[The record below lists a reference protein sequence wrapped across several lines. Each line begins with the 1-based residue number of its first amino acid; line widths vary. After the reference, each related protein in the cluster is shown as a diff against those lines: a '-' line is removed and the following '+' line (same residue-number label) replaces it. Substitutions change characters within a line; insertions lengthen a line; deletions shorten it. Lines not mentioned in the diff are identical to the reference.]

1 MVKTFYEGKKM
12 LVVVAHPDD
21 ETFGMGGTLALYSH
35 LGVEIH
41 LICATRGEVGEVDP
55 EKMQGYGSI
64 GELREHELRCAA
76 DILQLKKVYFLDY
89 RDSGM
94 PGSAENKHPKA
105 FINADV
111 GKVAEEIALLM
122 RKIKPDVVLTFDSIG
137 GYMHPDHIA
146 AYQATV
152 AAFEISGKESF
163 ITKGLKPFLPAK
175 MYFHTFPR
183 RSLRLIVRLMPFFGK
198 DPKHFGKNKDIDL
211 SAITSKNFPIHA
223 KIKYKKYAHLRER
236 ASACYA
242 SQGGDRSSGYF
253 VTWIMRKFNSV
264 ETYMRGFPEFRGK
277 KIERDLFDGILIEIA
292 I

>member
-1 MVKTFYEGKKM
+1 MDSEFYVGKKM

-41 LICATRGEVGEVDP
+41 LICATRGEVGEVDRG
-55 EKMQGYGSI
+55 KMKGYDSI

-76 DILQLKKVYFLDY
+76 EILKLKNVYFLNY

-94 PGSAENKHPKA
+94 PGSADNNHPKA
-105 FINADV
+105 FFNANV
-111 GKVAEEIALLM
+111 ERVAEEIALLM
-122 RKIKPDVVLTFDSIG
+122 REIKPDIVLTFDSIG

-146 AYQATV
+146 AHQGTV
-152 AAFEISGKESF
+152 AAFEISGKDAF
-163 ITKGLKPFLPAK
+163 KTKGLKPFLPAK

-183 RSLRLIVRLMPFFGK
+183 CSLKLIVRLMPLFGK

-211 SAITSKNFPIHA
+211 AAITSKDFPIHA
-223 KIKYKKYAHLRER
+223 RIKYKRYAHLREQ
-236 ASACYA
+236 ASACHA

-264 ETYMRGFPEFRGK
+264 ETYTRGFPEFSGK
-277 KIERDLFDGILIEIA
+277 KIERDLFDGI
-292 I
+292 

>member
-1 MVKTFYEGKKM
+1 MINTAYKGKKM

-55 EKMQGYGSI
+55 KEMKGYRSV

-76 DILQLKKVYFLDY
+76 DILKLKKIHFLDY

-94 PGSAENKHPKA
+94 PGSVENKHPNA
-105 FINADV
+105 FINAQIEQ
-111 GKVAEEIALLM
+111 VAKQIAVLM
-122 RKIKPDVVLTFDSIG
+122 REIMPDVVLTFDSIG

-146 AYQATV
+146 AHQATV
-152 AAFEISGKESF
+152 AAFDLSGKETF
-163 ITKGLKPFLPAK
+163 KTRKFKPFLPSK
-175 MYFHTFPR
+175 LYFHTFPR
-183 RSLRLIVRLMPFFGK
+183 RSLKLIVQLMPLFGK
-198 DPKHFGKNKDIDL
+198 DPKQFGKNKDIDL
-211 SAITSKNFPIHA
+211 AAITSKDFPIEA
-223 KIKYKKYAHLRER
+223 KIKYKKFAHLREQ
-236 ASACYA
+236 ASSCHA

-264 ETYMRGFPEFRGK
+264 ETYMRGYPEFRGK
-277 KIERDLFDGILIEIA
+277 KIERDLFEGLLID
-292 I
+292 